1 MRAGVYF
8 CIRRMSV
15 IINTMNTIQSIEMK
29 NNERLFYEA
38 PSTKVFEVRFEGMVC
53 TSNRYNGF
61 GNEDDLS

>member
-1 MRAGVYF
+1 MARS
-8 CIRRMSV
+8 M
-15 IINTMNTIQSIEMK
+15 EMK
-29 NNERLFYEA
+29 KNERLFYEE

>member
-38 PSTKVFEVRFEGMVC
+38 PSTKVVEVEFRAIVC
-53 TSNRYNGF
+53 ASPAYHGF
-61 GNEDDLS
+61 GDEEDM